1 MISQQSALQ
10 APPKRTKIN
19 WSQLRSDIGGPA
31 LLHRPGFLT
40 GLPIVILASVLTANS
55 SQDANLWLPWILA
68 NLLSVLVCWGWFE
81 LFERV
86 IFTGRAKRPIAG
98 VLVAV
103 FGLSLGALKG
113 ATTGLF
119 GFLLGLETDLALGI
133 TSRIIQTALL
143 GLWVVPVLAVLEAA
157 RRRFQAERDILVAE
171 RVQQRLAATD
181 VQNTDFVS
189 QPELR
194 QFIGEAKKRLE
205 SDSSKTYGPLIRDI
219 VENALRPLSHRLW
232 ERENARVTNFSLADM
247 SKIAL
252 VRYPFLVLPVTIS
265 YFGPVFFSLLA
276 AVGATRAIS
285 TMLVEVSV
293 LVILLTAAK
302 LYRPKKFAIA
312 SAYFVFV
319 MALSVAAMAL
329 STAAIFSEP
338 LNVAFL
344 ATHVVIFVWLSQV
357 AFFSSFVLA
366 AIRSHDKIREQL
378 EELEQS
384 LGNRSLNASVAKT
397 ENLML
402 NRELANFLHGNLQ
415 NRLLSAAL
423 RMDKNQDNP
432 DELLRELRAVEQLL
446 DDAVL
451 DYSLASD
458 LGLAE
463 QLAEIAARWAG
474 FVSVQTD
481 LQTSSASAVQIKQVT
496 QLVNEA
502 VSNAVRHGLAGN
514 VWVRVVAGSEGG
526 VSGAA
531 PQLLITVTD
540 DGLGPRDGVAGLGS
554 RLYESM
560 AGTSWF
566 IKPGTDGGS
575 VLTLALN

>member
-1 MISQQSALQ
+1 M
-10 APPKRTKIN
+10 
-19 WSQLRSDIGGPA
+19 RSDIGGPA
-31 LLHRPGFLT
+31 LLDRPGFLI
-40 GLPIVILASVLTANS
+40 GLPIVVLASVLTANS
-55 SQDANLWLPWILA
+55 SQRADLWLPWILA
-68 NLLSVLVCWGWFE
+68 NLLSVIICWGWFE

-86 IFTGRAKRPIAG
+86 IFAGRAKKSIAVG
-98 VLVAV
+98 FVAM

-119 GFLLGLETDLALGI
+119 GFLLGLEPDLALGI
-133 TSRIIQTALL
+133 TSRIVQTALL
-143 GLWVVPVLAVLEAA
+143 GLWVVPVLAVLEAT

-171 RVQQRLAATD
+171 RVQQRLAAAD
-181 VQNTDFVS
+181 VQSGEIVS

-205 SDSSKTYGPLIRDI
+205 SDDSQTYGPLIRDI

-252 VRYPFLVLPVTIS
+252 VRYPFMVLPVTIS

-276 AVGATRAIS
+276 AVGAQTALS
-285 TMLVEVSV
+285 TMLVQVSALVTV
-293 LVILLTAAK
+293 LTFAK
-302 LYRPKKFAIA
+302 LYRPKQLAVA
-312 SAYFVFV
+312 AGYFVFV

-329 STAAIFSEP
+329 ATSSVFSEP
-338 LNVAFL
+338 LTASFL
-344 ATHVVIFVWLSQV
+344 ATHVVIFVWLTQV
-357 AFFSSFVLA
+357 AFYSSFVVA

-384 LGNRSLNASVAKT
+384 LGNKSLNATVAKT
-397 ENLML
+397 ENLIL

-432 DELLRELRAVEQLL
+432 AELLRELRAVEELL
-446 DDAVL
+446 DGAVL
-451 DYSLASD
+451 DYEKASNRSLAD
-458 LGLAE
+458 ELG
-463 QLAEIAARWAG
+463 EIATRWAG
-474 FVSVQTD
+474 FVSVQLD
-481 LQTSSASAVQIKQVT
+481 LQTENASPAQIKQVT

-502 VSNAVRHGLAGN
+502 VSNAVRHGLAGK
-514 VWVRVVAGSEGG
+514 VWVSV
-526 VSGAA
+526 VSGTA

-540 DGLGPRDGVAGLGS
+540 DGLGPRNGVAGLGS
-554 RLYESM
+554 HLYESM

-566 IKPGTDGGS
+566 LKPGTDGGS
-575 VLTLALN
+575 VLTLAIN

>member
-1 MISQQSALQ
+1 MTRQPDAKLVTS
-10 APPKRTKIN
+10 KRGTIN
-19 WSQLRSDIGGPA
+19 WSQVRSDIGGPA
-31 LLHRPGFLT
+31 LLHRPGFLAV
-40 GLPIVILASVLTANS
+40 LPIMVLASVLTANS
-55 SQDANLWLPWILA
+55 SQQADLWLTWILA

-86 IFTGRAKRPIAG
+86 IFAGRSKKPIALG
-98 VLVAV
+98 FVAI

-113 ATTGLF
+113 ATTGLL
-119 GFLLGLETDLALGI
+119 GFLLGLEPDLALGI
-133 TSRIIQTALL
+133 ASRIIQTALL
-143 GLWVVPVLAVLEAA
+143 GVWVVPVLAVLEAT
-157 RRRFQAERDILVAE
+157 RRRFQAERDVLVAE
-171 RVQQRLAATD
+171 RVQQRLAAAD
-181 VQNTDFVS
+181 IQNNEIVS

-194 QFIGEAKKRLE
+194 QFIGEAKNRLE
-205 SDSSKTYGPLIRDI
+205 SDGSQTYGPLIRDI

-252 VRYPFLVLPVTIS
+252 VRYPFMVLPVILS

-276 AVGATRAIS
+276 SAGVERAIS
-285 TMLVEVSV
+285 VMLVEVSV
-293 LVILLTAAK
+293 LVILLNVAR
-302 LYRPKKFAIA
+302 LYRPKKFAVA
-312 SAYFVFV
+312 AAYFIFV
-319 MALSVAAMAL
+319 MALAAAFMGLA
-329 STAAIFSEP
+329 TAVIFSEP
-338 LNVAFL
+338 LTIGLL
-344 ATHVVIFVWLSQV
+344 AAHVVAFVWLSQV
-357 AFFSSFVLA
+357 AFLSAFVVA

-378 EELEQS
+378 EDLEQS
-384 LGNRSLNASVAKT
+384 LGNRSFNATAAKT
-397 ENLML
+397 ENLIL

-451 DYSLASD
+451 DYSQASG

-463 QLAEIAARWAG
+463 QLAEIAVRWAG
-474 FVSVQTD
+474 FVSVQID
-481 LQTSSASAVQIKQVT
+481 LQTSGASAVQIKQVT

-502 VSNAVRHGLAGN
+502 VSNAVRHGLAGK
-514 VWVRVVAGSEGG
+514 VWVSVVAGGSW
-526 VSGAA
+526 
-531 PQLLITVTD
+531 QLLITVTD
-540 DGLGPRDGVAGLGS
+540 DGLGPRNGVAGLGS
-554 RLYESM
+554 HLFESM

-566 IKPGTDGGS
+566 LKPGTDGGS

>member
-1 MISQQSALQ
+1 MTSQNRS
-10 APPKRTKIN
+10 
-19 WSQLRSDIGGPA
+19 WSQLRSDIGGAA
-31 LLHRPGFLT
+31 LLNRPGFLT

-55 SQDANLWLPWILA
+55 RQEADLWLPWILA

-86 IFTGRAKRPIAG
+86 IFAGRAKKPIAVG
-98 VLVAV
+98 VVAL

-113 ATTGLF
+113 ATTGIF

-143 GLWVVPVLAVLEAA
+143 GLWVVPVLAVLEAT

-171 RVQQRLAATD
+171 RVQQRLAAADAQNTD
-181 VQNTDFVS
+181 VQNAEFIS

-205 SDSSKTYGPLIRDI
+205 SESPQTYGPLIRDI

-252 VRYPFLVLPVTIS
+252 VRYPFVVLPVTIS

-276 AVGATRAIS
+276 AVGVARAIS
-285 TMLVEVSV
+285 TMLIEV
-293 LVILLTAAK
+293 LVLVTLLTAAK
-302 LYRPKKFAIA
+302 LYRPKNFAVA
-312 SAYFVFV
+312 AGYFISV

-329 STAAIFSEP
+329 ATSIIFSEP
-338 LNVAFL
+338 LTVAFL

-357 AFFSSFVLA
+357 AFYSSFVLA

-384 LGNRSLNASVAKT
+384 QGNKGLNATVAKT
-397 ENLML
+397 ENLIL

-451 DYSLASD
+451 DYSQASG

-474 FVSVQTD
+474 FVSVQID
-481 LQTSSASAVQIKQVT
+481 LQTSGASAVQIKQVT

-502 VSNAVRHGLAGN
+502 VSNAVRHGLAGK
-514 VWVRVVAGSEGG
+514 VWVSVVAGAGSAGG
-526 VSGAA
+526 ASGAA

-540 DGLGPRDGVAGLGS
+540 DGLGPRNGVAGLGS
-554 RLYESM
+554 HLFESM

-566 IKPGTDGGS
+566 LKPGTDGGS
-575 VLTLALN
+575 VLTLAIN

>member
-1 MISQQSALQ
+1 M
-10 APPKRTKIN
+10 
-19 WSQLRSDIGGPA
+19 GGPA
-31 LLHRPGFLT
+31 LLHRPGFLA
-40 GLPIVILASVLTANS
+40 GLPIMVLASVLTANS
-55 SQDANLWLPWILA
+55 SQQANLWLPWILA
-68 NLLSVLVCWGWFE
+68 NLLSVVVCWGWFE

-86 IFTGRAKRPIAG
+86 IFAGRAKKPIAA
-98 VLVAV
+98 VVVAL

-119 GFLLGLETDLALGI
+119 GFLLGLEPDLALGI

-143 GLWVVPVLAVLEAA
+143 GLWVVPVLAVLEAT

-171 RVQQRLAATD
+171 RVQQRLAAAD
-181 VQNTDFVS
+181 VQNNEIVS

-194 QFIGEAKKRLE
+194 QFIGDAKKRLE

-252 VRYPFLVLPVTIS
+252 VRYPFVVLPVTVS

-276 AVGATRAIS
+276 AVGVTRAIS
-285 TMLVEVSV
+285 TMVIEVIV
-293 LVILLTAAK
+293 LVTLLLAAK
-302 LYRPKKFAIA
+302 LYRPKKFAVA
-312 SAYFVFV
+312 ATYFIFV
-319 MALSVAAMAL
+319 LALSVSAMAL
-329 STAAIFSEP
+329 STAFIYSEP
-338 LNVAFL
+338 ITIGLL
-344 ATHVVIFVWLSQV
+344 ATHVVAFVWLSQV
-357 AFFSSFVLA
+357 AFLSSFVVA

-378 EELEQS
+378 EELEQT
-384 LGNRSLNASVAKT
+384 LGNRSLSDTVAKT
-397 ENLML
+397 ENLIL

-432 DELLRELRAVEQLL
+432 AELLRELRAVEQLL

-451 DYSLASD
+451 DYSQSSG

-474 FVSVQTD
+474 FVSVQID
-481 LQTSSASAVQIKQVT
+481 LQTSGASAVQIKQVT

-514 VWVRVVAGSEGG
+514 VWVSVVAGGYS
-526 VSGAA
+526 
-531 PQLLITVTD
+531 QLLITVTD

-554 RLYESM
+554 HLYESM
-560 AGTSWF
+560 AGTSWSL
-566 IKPGTDGGS
+566 KPGTDGGS
-575 VLTLALN
+575 VLTLTIK